1 VQPAVVLLACCFFL
15 ILLLPAILFIA
26 TYIFRVSCRLCGLRQ
41 PSVLN
46 SAGIMFVSWV
56 SVVIAET
63 ILRLIVEAS
72 GRAAALPQWESG
84 IITFFL
90 ALPVDLVISSGLH
103 AGLMGIRFGKGIEVW
118 FVQRLIQL
126 SIVAAI
132 VFVAALVILAHNG
145 N

>member
-1 VQPAVVLLACCFFL
+1 MAPVVFLACCFFA
-15 ILLLPAILFIA
+15 LLLVPVALFVI
-26 TYIFRVSCRLCGLRQ
+26 TYIFRVSCKLCGIPK

-46 SAGIMFVSWV
+46 AAGIMFVSWV
-56 SVVIAET
+56 SLVIAET
-63 ILRLIVEAS
+63 ILELVVKEA
-72 GRAAALPQWESG
+72 GEAAGIPRWESG

-90 ALPVDLVISSGLH
+90 ALPIDLVISSGLH
-103 AGLMGIRFGKGIEVW
+103 AGLMGQRFGKSIEIW

-132 VFVAALVILAHNG
+132 VFVAALVYLAQNG